1 MSEKYRNGSNASGQR
16 SLGRQVDGGSSA
28 EIFRP
33 SVALSEFVVPCTYR
47 DGVPVSYLGGHVMR
61 LSSSF
66 VAPSAITI
74 VSTALLCGLSGTAVS
89 QTAIR
94 SATPLP
100 GITVNAPKQVA
111 RPHRPERVES
121 RPTWSTAHRRTAPT
135 SPASSEA
142 IIAGPG
148 STLGKL
154 AKLESISSNCNG
166 GCQTSG
172 KTGKEAWIG
181 CSESAGYWSTFS
193 ATCTDT
199 LSYASYVGCMD
210 VKMFTGWERN
220 RAWWY
225 CTSLSAGNKFKVA
238 ELKRSRR

>member
-1 MSEKYRNGSNASGQR
+1 MSTAVY
-16 SLGRQVDGGSSA
+16 GR
-28 EIFRP
+28 F
-33 SVALSEFVVPCTYR
+33 LST
-47 DGVPVSYLGGHVMR
+47 LGGAIRNVWYLALVGMAFPPRIWEGLVMK

-66 VAPSAITI
+66 VAPSA
-74 VSTALLCGLSGTAVS
+74 VAVLSTALLCCLSGTAMS
-89 QTAIR
+89 QTATG
-94 SATPLP
+94 SGTTLP
-100 GITVNAPKQVA
+100 GITVDAPRQVA
-111 RPHRPERVES
+111 RPQRPERVVS
-121 RPTWSTAHRRTAPT
+121 RRTLSTTRTATAQT
-135 SPASSEA
+135 SSASAEA

-181 CSESAGYWSTFS
+181 CSESGGFYSTFS

-199 LSYASYVGCMD
+199 LTHASYTGCINT
-210 VKMFTGWERN
+210 KMFTGWDRN

-225 CTSLSAGNKFKVA
+225 CTSLSAGGKFKVA

>member
-1 MSEKYRNGSNASGQR
+1 
-16 SLGRQVDGGSSA
+16 
-28 EIFRP
+28 
-33 SVALSEFVVPCTYR
+33 
-47 DGVPVSYLGGHVMR
+47 MR
-61 LSSSF
+61 SSSSS
-66 VAPSAITI
+66 VTPSAIAI
-74 VSTALLCGLSGTAVS
+74 LSTALVCGLSGTAVS
-89 QTAIR
+89 QTATG
-94 SATPLP
+94 SGASLP
-100 GITVNAPKQVA
+100 SITVVAPKQVA
-111 RPHRPERVES
+111 RPHRPERVAS
-121 RPTWSTAHRRTAPT
+121 RPTSSTAHTRTAQT
-135 SPASSEA
+135 SSASTAEA

-181 CSESAGYWSTFS
+181 CSESAGYFSTFS

-199 LSYASYVGCMD
+199 LTHSSYTGCMSTK
-210 VKMFTGWERN
+210 VFTGWDRN

-225 CTSLSAGNKFKVA
+225 CNSLLAGGKFKVA

>member
-1 MSEKYRNGSNASGQR
+1 
-16 SLGRQVDGGSSA
+16 
-28 EIFRP
+28 
-33 SVALSEFVVPCTYR
+33 
-47 DGVPVSYLGGHVMR
+47 MR
-61 LSSSF
+61 WSSSF
-66 VAPSAITI
+66 VAPSAAAV
-74 VSTALLCGLSGTAVS
+74 VSTILLCGPATS
-89 QTAIR
+89 QTATG
-94 SATPLP
+94 SAASLP
-100 GITVNAPKQVA
+100 SITVVAPKQVA
-111 RPHRPERVES
+111 RPHRPERVAS
-121 RPTWSTAHRRTAPT
+121 RRTSSTAHTPTAQRSSA
-135 SPASSEA
+135 SPEA
-142 IIAGPG
+142 IIEGPG

-181 CSESAGYWSTFS
+181 CSESAGYFSTFS

-199 LSYASYVGCMD
+199 LTHSSYTGCIGT
-210 VKMFTGWERN
+210 KMFTGWDRN

>member
-1 MSEKYRNGSNASGQR
+1 
-16 SLGRQVDGGSSA
+16 
-28 EIFRP
+28 
-33 SVALSEFVVPCTYR
+33 
-47 DGVPVSYLGGHVMR
+47 MR

-66 VAPSAITI
+66 VAPSAVAIL
-74 VSTALLCGLSGTAVS
+74 STLFLCGPAAS
-89 QTAIR
+89 QTATG
-94 SATPLP
+94 SAGSLP
-100 GITVNAPKQVA
+100 SITVDAPKQVA
-111 RPHRPERVES
+111 RPPRPERVA
-121 RPTWSTAHRRTAPT
+121 PRRTSSTVHTPT
-135 SPASSEA
+135 AQTTSASAEA

-154 AKLESISSNCNG
+154 AKLENISSNCNG

-181 CSESAGYWSTFS
+181 CSESAGYFSTFS

-199 LSYASYVGCMD
+199 LTHSSYTGCIST
-210 VKMFTGWERN
+210 KMFTGWDRN

-238 ELKRSRR
+238 ELKRARH